1 LSSTTQ
7 STESSPA
14 VKIGIVGP
22 CAAGKTTL
30 ISALRQHGYWARHIA
45 QEHSY
50 VADMWQRISNPELL
64 IYLDVSYKI
73 SMLRKPMNW
82 GEKDFT
88 EQVRRLLH
96 ARQHANLYIDT
107 SNLST
112 GEVLQKV
119 LDFLANVEPKP

>member
-1 LSSTTQ
+1 M
-7 STESSPA
+7 
-14 VKIGIVGP
+14 
-22 CAAGKTTL
+22 
-30 ISALRQHGYWARHIA
+30 
-45 QEHSY
+45 
-50 VADMWQRISNPELL
+50 ADMWQRISNPDLL

-107 SNLST
+107 SNLSPK
-112 GEVLQKV
+112 EVLQKA
-119 LDFLANVEPKP
+119 LDFLASVEPKP